1 MGFSERF
8 LRTEQN
14 VQLSYELSQ
23 RIYTAAPYPTP
34 APNGSSIVICGHDQG
49 ARVIWRGG
57 RTFKPAAA
65 PKANGNGA
73 SNNAVMIIDSDDE
86 APAGV
91 EEDAEFEDEE
101 AETDPS
107 RPFPPVLQHIDLVFG
122 TSVTHLAVCVAVQDR
137 IVFAATCGD
146 SSVRLVS
153 LPITP
158 PSPERKAG
166 NKSRK
171 WGETVVALSGFSTP
185 ADGVAMTF
193 VREQDEKAKSTGY
206 LLVASHSREVT
217 GLLLLHKVPVLSV
230 KKGGN
235 TTEKLSQDHTA
246 PFQTQ
251 YLSTPASSL
260 DFSLSSNNL
269 LLADKT
275 GTIRIYSPDVAD
287 GSWLLTLHTDFL
299 KSDTAKFSS
308 RKAILDTKWVLGGKA
323 VMALLSDGEWGV
335 WDLEGSGPGAPRGIL
350 GSQGIKGGALT
361 PFSISGYIDGPSIKS
376 TSRPAASTSKFAPMT
391 PAARRTVEP
400 ALLGSHNQSAAA
412 GLISALPLPKTTTT
426 SPPDE
431 RIAFWIEDAYAVI
444 PSLRAFWEA
453 QHRRGANL
461 FSGASGTKMIRIDNI
476 NLRGERCTGLAQSV
490 IDGANPELIIAGEHR
505 LVIVADLPESGGAQ
519 RPRASMGLESGAGQL
534 QIAAPSGMELDITGI
549 DQMLDRMDED
559 GSPSLFAKRKSI
571 QT

>member
-1 MGFSERF
+1 M
-8 LRTEQN
+8 
-14 VQLSYELSQ
+14 
-23 RIYTAAPYPTP
+23 
-34 APNGSSIVICGHDQG
+34 
-49 ARVIWRGG
+49 RVIWRGG

-86 APAGV
+86 APAAA
-91 EEDAEFEDEE
+91 EEEAEFEDEE
-101 AETDPS
+101 AEADPS

-122 TSVTHLAVCVAVQDR
+122 TSATHLAVCVTVQDR

-158 PSPERKAG
+158 PSPERKAQ

-171 WGETVVALSGFSTP
+171 WGETVVTLSGFSTP

-193 VREQDEKAKSTGY
+193 VKEQDEKSKSSGC

-230 KKGGN
+230 KKGEN
-235 TTEKLSQDHTA
+235 ITEKLSQDHTA

-275 GTIRIYSPDVAD
+275 GAIRIYSSDVAD
-287 GSWLLTLHTDFL
+287 GSWLLTLHTDFI

-323 VMALLSDGEWGV
+323 VMVLLSDGEWGV
-335 WDLEGSGPGAPRGIL
+335 WDLQGSGPGTSRSVL
-350 GSQGIKGGALT
+350 GGQGITGGSLT
-361 PFSISGYIDGPSIKS
+361 PFSISGYIDGTPIKS
-376 TSRPAASTSKFAPMT
+376 TSRPTASTSKFAPMT
-391 PAARRTVEP
+391 PATRRTVEP
-400 ALLGSHNQSAAA
+400 ALLGSHNQSATA
-412 GLISALPLPKTTTT
+412 GLISTLPLPKTTTT

-444 PSLRAFWEA
+444 PSLRSYWEA

-461 FSGASGTKMIRIDNI
+461 FSGAAGTKMLRIDGV

-490 IDGANPELIIAGEHR
+490 VDGSTPELIFAAENR
-505 LVIVADLPESGGAQ
+505 LVIVADLPESGITPKA
-519 RPRASMGLESGAGQL
+519 RAPALESGAGQL
-534 QIAAPSGMELDITGI
+534 QIAASGRDLDITGI
-549 DQMLDRMDED
+549 DEMLDRMDED
-559 GSPSLFAKRKSI
+559 GSPLFAKRKSI

>member
-1 MGFSERF
+1 M
-8 LRTEQN
+8 
-14 VQLSYELSQ
+14 
-23 RIYTAAPYPTP
+23 
-34 APNGSSIVICGHDQG
+34 
-49 ARVIWRGG
+49 RVIWRGG
-57 RTFKPAAA
+57 RSFKPAAA

-73 SNNAVMIIDSDDE
+73 SNNAVMIIDSDEE
-86 APAGV
+86 APAAA
-91 EEDAEFEDEE
+91 EEEEAEFEDEE
-101 AETDPS
+101 AEIDPS

-122 TSVTHLAVCVAVQDR
+122 TSATHLAVCAAVENR
-137 IVFAATCGD
+137 IIFAATCGD

-153 LPITP
+153 LPKTP
-158 PSPERKAG
+158 PSPERKAQ

-171 WGETVVALSGFSTP
+171 WGETVVTLSGFSTP

-193 VREQDEKAKSTGY
+193 VKENDEKLKSSGY

-217 GLLLLHKVPVLSV
+217 GLLLLHRLPVLSV
-230 KKGGN
+230 KKGGK
-235 TTEKLSQDHTA
+235 TTEQLSQDHTA

-260 DFSLSSNNL
+260 DFSYSSNNL

-275 GTIRIYSPDVAD
+275 GAIRIYSPDVVD
-287 GSWLLTLHTDFL
+287 GSWLLTLHTDFI
-299 KSDTAKFSS
+299 KSDIAKFSS

-323 VMALLSDGEWGV
+323 VMVLLSDGEWGV
-335 WDLEGSGPGAPRGIL
+335 WDLEGTGPGASRGIL

-361 PFSISGYIDGPSIKS
+361 PFSISGYIDGPPIKS
-376 TSRPAASTSKFAPMT
+376 TSRPTASTSKFAPMT
-391 PAARRTVEP
+391 PATRRTVEP
-400 ALLGSHNQSAAA
+400 ALLGSHNQSATA

-444 PSLRAFWEA
+444 PSLRSFWEA

-461 FSGASGTKMIRIDNI
+461 FSGAAGSKMLRIDGV

-490 IDGANPELIIAGEHR
+490 VDGSTPELIIAAEHR
-505 LVIVADLPESGGAQ
+505 LVIVADLPELGIPQ
-519 RPRASMGLESGAGQL
+519 KPRVPALESGAGQL
-534 QIAAPSGMELDITGI
+534 QIAAAGRDLDITGI

-559 GSPSLFAKRKSI
+559 GSPLFAKRKSI

>member
-1 MGFSERF
+1 MSFSERF

-14 VQLSYELSQ
+14 VQLSYELSH

-49 ARVIWRGG
+49 VRVIWRGG

-86 APAGV
+86 APAAA
-91 EEDAEFEDEE
+91 EEEAEFEDEE

-122 TSVTHLAVCVAVQDR
+122 TSATHLAVCAAVQDR

-158 PSPERKAG
+158 PSPERKAQ

-171 WGETVVALSGFSTP
+171 WGETVVTLSGFSTP

-193 VREQDEKAKSTGY
+193 VKEQDEKSKSSGY

-230 KKGGN
+230 KKGEKI
-235 TTEKLSQDHTA
+235 TDKLSQDHTA

-275 GTIRIYSPDVAD
+275 GAIRIYSSDVAD
-287 GSWLLTLHTDFL
+287 GSWLLTLHTDFI
-299 KSDTAKFSS
+299 KSDTAKFPS

-323 VMALLSDGEWGV
+323 VMVLLSDGEWGV
-335 WDLEGSGPGAPRGIL
+335 WDLQGSGPGKPRGVL
-350 GSQGIKGGALT
+350 GSQGITGGSLT
-361 PFSISGYIDGPSIKS
+361 PFSISGYIDGPPIKS
-376 TSRPAASTSKFAPMT
+376 TSRPTASTSTFAPMT
-391 PAARRTVEP
+391 PATRRTVEP
-400 ALLGSHNQSAAA
+400 ALLSSHNQSATA
-412 GLISALPLPKTTTT
+412 GLISP
-426 SPPDE
+426 
-431 RIAFWIEDAYAVI
+431 Y
-444 PSLRAFWEA
+444 PSLKRQPPAHQMSVSRSGSKTP

-461 FSGASGTKMIRIDNI
+461 FSGAGGTKMLRIDGV

-490 IDGANPELIIAGEHR
+490 VDGSTPELIIAAENR
-505 LVIVADLPESGGAQ
+505 LVIVADLPESGITPN
-519 RPRASMGLESGAGQL
+519 PRAPALESGAGQL
-534 QIAAPSGMELDITGI
+534 QIAASARDLDITGI

-559 GSPSLFAKRKSI
+559 GSPLFAKRKSI

>member
-1 MGFSERF
+1 MVFSERF

-14 VQLSYELSQ
+14 VQLSYELSH
-23 RIYTAAPYPTP
+23 RIYTALPYPTP

-49 ARVIWRGG
+49 VRIIWRGG
-57 RTFKPAAA
+57 RTFKPPAA

-73 SNNAVMIIDSDDE
+73 TNNAVMIIDSDDE
-86 APAGV
+86 APAA
-91 EEDAEFEDEE
+91 EEEAEFEDEE

-122 TSVTHLAVCVAVQDR
+122 TSATHLAVCAAVQDK

-158 PSPERKAG
+158 PSPERKAQ

-171 WGETVVALSGFSTP
+171 WGETVVTLSGFSTP

-193 VREQDEKAKSTGY
+193 VKEQEEKAKSGGY
-206 LLVASHSREVT
+206 VLVASHSREVT

-230 KKGGN
+230 KKGGK
-235 TTEKLSQDHTA
+235 TTEKLSQEHTA

-260 DFSLSSNNL
+260 DFSHFSNNL
-269 LLADKT
+269 LLADRA
-275 GTIRIYSPDVAD
+275 GTIRIYSPDIAD
-287 GSWLLTLHTDFL
+287 GSWLLTLHTDFI
-299 KSDTAKFSS
+299 KSDTSKFSS

-323 VMALLSDGEWGV
+323 VMVLLSDGEWGV
-335 WDLEGSGPGAPRGIL
+335 WDLEGTGPGASRGIL

-361 PFSISGYIDGPSIKS
+361 PFSISGYIDGPPIKS
-376 TSRPAASTSKFAPMT
+376 TSRPTASTSKFAPMT
-391 PAARRTVEP
+391 PATRRTVEP
-400 ALLGSHNQSAAA
+400 ALLGAHNQSATA

-444 PSLRAFWEA
+444 PSLRSFWEA

-461 FSGASGTKMIRIDNI
+461 FSGAAGTKMLRIDGV
-476 NLRGERCTGLAQSV
+476 NLRGERCTGLAQSAV
-490 IDGANPELIIAGEHR
+490 DGSTPELIIAAENR
-505 LVIVADLPESGGAQ
+505 LVIVADLPESGTTSK
-519 RPRASMGLESGAGQL
+519 PRTLALESGAGQL
-534 QIAAPSGMELDITGI
+534 QIAGPGRDLDITGI

-559 GSPSLFAKRKSI
+559 ASPLFTKRKSI

>member
-14 VQLSYELSQ
+14 VQLSYELSH

-49 ARVIWRGG
+49 VRIIWRGG

-86 APAGV
+86 VPAAA
-91 EEDAEFEDEE
+91 EEEAEFEEEE

-122 TSVTHLAVCVAVQDR
+122 ASVTHLAVCAAVQDR

-158 PSPERKAG
+158 PSPERKAN

-171 WGETVVALSGFSTP
+171 WGETVVTLSGFSTP

-193 VREQDEKAKSTGY
+193 VRERDEKAKSSGY

-217 GLLLLHKVPVLSV
+217 GLLLLHKVPVLSAQ
-230 KKGGN
+230 KGGK

-260 DFSLSSNNL
+260 DFSHSSNNL

-275 GTIRIYSPDVAD
+275 GAIRIYSPDVSD
-287 GSWLLTLHTDFL
+287 GSWLLTLHTDFI

-323 VMALLSDGEWGV
+323 VMVLLSDGEWGV
-335 WDLEGSGPGAPRGIL
+335 WDLEGSGPGASRGIL
-350 GSQGIKGGALT
+350 GIQGIKGGALT
-361 PFSISGYIDGPSIKS
+361 PFSISGYIDGPPIKS
-376 TSRPAASTSKFAPMT
+376 TSRHAASTSKFAPMT
-391 PAARRTVEP
+391 PATRRTVEP
-400 ALLGSHNQSAAA
+400 ALLGSHNQSATA

-426 SPPDE
+426 SPADE

-444 PSLRAFWEA
+444 PSLRSFWEA

-461 FSGASGTKMIRIDNI
+461 FSGATGTKMLRIDGV
-476 NLRGERCTGLAQSV
+476 NLRGERCTGLSQSV
-490 IDGANPELIIAGEHR
+490 IDGATPELIIAAEHR

-519 RPRASMGLESGAGQL
+519 KPRVPALESGAGQL
-534 QIAAPSGMELDITGI
+534 QIAAAGRDLDITGI

-559 GSPSLFAKRKSI
+559 GGSPLFAKRKSI

>member
-14 VQLSYELSQ
+14 VQLSYELSH

-49 ARVIWRGG
+49 VRILWRGG

-86 APAGV
+86 APADA
-91 EEDAEFEDEE
+91 EEEAEFEDEE

-122 TSVTHLAVCVAVQDR
+122 TSATHLAVCAAVQDR

-158 PSPERKAG
+158 PSPERKAK

-171 WGETVVALSGFSTP
+171 WGETVVTLSGFSTP

-193 VREQDEKAKSTGY
+193 AREQDEKAKSSGY

-217 GLLLLHKVPVLSV
+217 GLLLLHKVPVLSAQ
-230 KKGGN
+230 KGGK
-235 TTEKLSQDHTA
+235 TTEKLSLDHTA

-260 DFSLSSNNL
+260 DFSHSSNNL

-275 GTIRIYSPDVAD
+275 GAIRIYSPSVSD
-287 GSWLLTLHTDFL
+287 GSWLLTLHTDFI

-323 VMALLSDGEWGV
+323 VMVLLSDGEWGV
-335 WDLEGSGPGAPRGIL
+335 WDLEGSGPGASRGIL

-376 TSRPAASTSKFAPMT
+376 TSRPTASTSKFAPMT
-391 PAARRTVEP
+391 PATRRTVQP
-400 ALLGSHNQSAAA
+400 ALLGAHNQSATA

-426 SPPDE
+426 SPADE
-431 RIAFWIEDAYAVI
+431 RIAFWIEDAIA
-444 PSLRAFWEA
+444 
-453 QHRRGANL
+453 GARTSSAAL
-461 FSGASGTKMIRIDNI
+461 QVPRCSASAASTA
-476 NLRGERCTGLAQSV
+476 GERRTGLTQSIV
-490 IDGANPELIIAGEHR
+490 DGATPELIIAAEHR

-519 RPRASMGLESGAGQL
+519 RPRVPALESGAGQL
-534 QIAAPSGMELDITGI
+534 QIAAAGRDLDITGI

-559 GSPSLFAKRKSI
+559 AGSPLFAKRKSI
-571 QT
+571 QI